1 MALAKG
7 ISKPVSS
14 DKVRKKEMARIS
26 VFFIGNIHIRV
37 IIILYLHIPGQGPGN
52 GMKLKGNSLIIIT
65 KLDTRRNG
73 GGEQWPENLRKFH
86 GWREQ
91 SFFWTACFAAG
102 TLLWFHT
109 VQPEEVQVTKNPT
122 AQTSQPAEE
131 PEAPGMLE
139 GEVLDLNTAT
149 LSDLMRLPGIGEKKG
164 SAILAWRQEKG
175 GFSAVEELLEVK
187 GIGEATLERLRPY
200 VTVGVPAVEK
210 GGDHG
215 TDSGG

>member
-1 MALAKG
+1 MAGKFAK
-7 ISKPVSS
+7 ISWLEGAV
-14 DKVRKKEMARIS
+14 
-26 VFFIGNIHIRV
+26 
-37 IIILYLHIPGQGPGN
+37 LL
-52 GMKLKGNSLIIIT
+52 L
-65 KLDTRRNG
+65 
-73 GGEQWPENLRKFH
+73 
-86 GWREQ
+86 
-91 SFFWTACFAAG
+91 TACFAAG

-187 GIGEATLERLRPY
+187 GIGEGHPGAAAPLCDRW
-200 VTVGVPAVEK
+200 G
-210 GGDHG
+210 
-215 TDSGG
+215 SGGGERRRPWHGFWWLTMKR

>member
-1 MALAKG
+1 MAGKFAK
-7 ISKPVSS
+7 ISWLEGAV
-14 DKVRKKEMARIS
+14 
-26 VFFIGNIHIRV
+26 
-37 IIILYLHIPGQGPGN
+37 LL
-52 GMKLKGNSLIIIT
+52 L
-65 KLDTRRNG
+65 
-73 GGEQWPENLRKFH
+73 
-86 GWREQ
+86 
-91 SFFWTACFAAG
+91 TACFAAG

-139 GEVLDLNTAT
+139 
-149 LSDLMRLPGIGEKKG
+149 
-164 SAILAWRQEKG
+164 
-175 GFSAVEELLEVK
+175 VK

>member
-1 MALAKG
+1 MGEGNNGRKICENFMVG
-7 ISKPVSS
+7 GSSPSS
-14 DKVRKKEMARIS
+14 DRL
-26 VFFIGNIHIRV
+26 FC
-37 IIILYLHIPGQGPGN
+37 
-52 GMKLKGNSLIIIT
+52 
-65 KLDTRRNG
+65 G
-73 GGEQWPENLRKFH
+73 GD
-86 GWREQ
+86 
-91 SFFWTACFAAG
+91 
-102 TLLWFHT
+102 LLWFHT

>member
-1 MALAKG
+1 
-7 ISKPVSS
+7 
-14 DKVRKKEMARIS
+14 
-26 VFFIGNIHIRV
+26 
-37 IIILYLHIPGQGPGN
+37 
-52 GMKLKGNSLIIIT
+52 
-65 KLDTRRNG
+65 
-73 GGEQWPENLRKFH
+73 
-86 GWREQ
+86 
-91 SFFWTACFAAG
+91 
-102 TLLWFHT
+102 
-109 VQPEEVQVTKNPT
+109 
-122 AQTSQPAEE
+122 
-131 PEAPGMLE
+131 MLE

>member
-1 MALAKG
+1 MAGKFAK
-7 ISKPVSS
+7 ISWLEGAV
-14 DKVRKKEMARIS
+14 
-26 VFFIGNIHIRV
+26 
-37 IIILYLHIPGQGPGN
+37 LL
-52 GMKLKGNSLIIIT
+52 L
-65 KLDTRRNG
+65 
-73 GGEQWPENLRKFH
+73 
-86 GWREQ
+86 
-91 SFFWTACFAAG
+91 TACFAAG

-175 GFSAVEELLEVK
+175 GIFRGGRAA
-187 GIGEATLERLRPY
+187 GGQGHWGGHPGRLRPY

>member
-1 MALAKG
+1 MAGKFAK
-7 ISKPVSS
+7 ISWLEGAV
-14 DKVRKKEMARIS
+14 
-26 VFFIGNIHIRV
+26 
-37 IIILYLHIPGQGPGN
+37 LL
-52 GMKLKGNSLIIIT
+52 L
-65 KLDTRRNG
+65 
-73 GGEQWPENLRKFH
+73 
-86 GWREQ
+86 
-91 SFFWTACFAAG
+91 TACFAAG

-175 GFSAVEELLEVK
+175 PGAAAPLCDRW
-187 GIGEATLERLRPY
+187 G
-200 VTVGVPAVEK
+200 
-210 GGDHG
+210 
-215 TDSGG
+215 SGGGERRRPWHGFWWLTMKR

>member
-1 MALAKG
+1 MAGKFAK
-7 ISKPVSS
+7 ISWLEGAV
-14 DKVRKKEMARIS
+14 
-26 VFFIGNIHIRV
+26 
-37 IIILYLHIPGQGPGN
+37 LL
-52 GMKLKGNSLIIIT
+52 L
-65 KLDTRRNG
+65 
-73 GGEQWPENLRKFH
+73 
-86 GWREQ
+86 
-91 SFFWTACFAAG
+91 TACFAVG

-122 AQTSQPAEE
+122 AQTSQPVEE

>member
-1 MALAKG
+1 MAGKFAT
-7 ISKPVSS
+7 ISWLEGAV
-14 DKVRKKEMARIS
+14 
-26 VFFIGNIHIRV
+26 
-37 IIILYLHIPGQGPGN
+37 LL
-52 GMKLKGNSLIIIT
+52 L
-65 KLDTRRNG
+65 
-73 GGEQWPENLRKFH
+73 
-86 GWREQ
+86 
-91 SFFWTACFAAG
+91 TACFAAG

-149 LSDLMRLPGIGEKKG
+149 LSDLMRLPGIGE
-164 SAILAWRQEKG
+164 
-175 GFSAVEELLEVK
+175 
-187 GIGEATLERLRPY
+187 ATLERLRPY

>member
-1 MALAKG
+1 MAGKFAK
-7 ISKPVSS
+7 ISWLEGAV
-14 DKVRKKEMARIS
+14 
-26 VFFIGNIHIRV
+26 
-37 IIILYLHIPGQGPGN
+37 LL
-52 GMKLKGNSLIIIT
+52 L
-65 KLDTRRNG
+65 
-73 GGEQWPENLRKFH
+73 
-86 GWREQ
+86 
-91 SFFWTACFAAG
+91 TACFAAG
-102 TLLWFHT
+102 ILLWFHT

-122 AQTSQPAEE
+122 TQTSQPAEE

-149 LSDLMRLPGIGEKKG
+149 LSDLMRLPGI
-164 SAILAWRQEKG
+164 LAWRQEKG
-175 GFSAVEELLEVK
+175 GFSAVDELLEVK

>member
-1 MALAKG
+1 MAGKFAK
-7 ISKPVSS
+7 ISWLEGAV
-14 DKVRKKEMARIS
+14 
-26 VFFIGNIHIRV
+26 
-37 IIILYLHIPGQGPGN
+37 LL
-52 GMKLKGNSLIIIT
+52 L
-65 KLDTRRNG
+65 
-73 GGEQWPENLRKFH
+73 
-86 GWREQ
+86 
-91 SFFWTACFAAG
+91 TACFAAG

-175 GFSAVEELLEVK
+175 GFSAVEEAA
-187 GIGEATLERLRPY
+187 GGQGHWGGHPGAAAPY